1 MSKISKQVDRHGA
14 AFGFL
19 ENRARY
25 FVHTVCYSHADLLMV
40 CDVCV
45 NNEKEVC
52 VQGFHSKATF

>member
-1 MSKISKQVDRHGA
+1 MSKISKQVDRHCA

-25 FVHTVCYSHADLLMV
+25 FIHTVCYSHEDLLMV

-52 VQGFHSKATF
+52 V